1 MASRP
6 LSILHVHTLPVMSG
20 SGINTLL
27 TMRGSRGQGHE
38 VALACASNGKLT
50 EETQRVGVAVYLVSH
65 LRREVNPLMDPAAVF
80 ELSRLIERHRFDLVH
95 THNSKAGFIGRLA
108 ARRAKVPTVV
118 HTVHGFAFHDEE
130 SALRRAL
137 FRGLE
142 RVAARWCNGMI
153 FISKSLLDWAERERI
168 GPGIPRAVIFSGI
181 DVDAFRS
188 ADGKGF
194 RRQWNIPPD
203 RLVVGMVSK
212 LWKGKGHEILLDAW
226 KATLRDIRIAP
237 EPLLLIVG
245 EGHLEAKLKRRVSS
259 LGLDASVQF
268 TRFQWDIPAV
278 TAAIDIAVLPS
289 LFEGMG
295 RVVLEAMVSGKAVI
309 ASNVGGIPDLV
320 RHGENGL
327 LVRPGD
333 RESLKKALVDLLSNA
348 ELRTRLGEK
357 GFAGFRPEYRASYM
371 VEQIHRFYEELGA
384 MR

>member
-1 MASRP
+1 
-6 LSILHVHTLPVMSG
+6 VHTLPVMSG

-27 TMRGSRGQGHE
+27 TMKGSRDQGHE
-38 VALACASNGKLT
+38 VALACASSGRLT
-50 EETQRVGVAVYLVSH
+50 EEALKEGMAVHLISR

-80 ELSRLIERHRFDLVH
+80 ELRRLIGRHRFDLVH
-95 THNSKAGFIGRLA
+95 THNSKAGFVGRLA
-108 ARRAKVPTVV
+108 ARRARVPTLV

-130 SALRRAL
+130 SAFRRAL
-137 FRGLE
+137 FRRLE
-142 RVAARWCNGMI
+142 RVAARWCDGMI
-153 FISKSLLDWAERERI
+153 FISKPLLDWAERERI
-168 GPGIPRAVIFSGI
+168 GPGIPRTVIFSGI
-181 DVDAFRS
+181 DVDVFRS

-245 EGHLEAKLKRRVSS
+245 EGHLEAKLKKRVSS
-259 LGLDASVQF
+259 LGLDTSVQF
-268 TRFQWDIPAV
+268 TGFQWDIPAA

-295 RVVLEAMVSGKAVI
+295 RVVLEAMASGKAVI
-309 ASNVGGIPDLV
+309 ASDVGGIPDLV

-327 LVRPGD
+327 LVRPRK
-333 RESLKKALVDLLSNA
+333 RESLQQALVELLSNA
-348 ELRTRLGEK
+348 ELRTKLGEN
-357 GFAGFRPEYRASYM
+357 GFAGFRSEYRASYM